1 MTPAQNQAFLLVQ
14 GIVPKYSHALNSKEW
29 DFREFLMA
37 MTSCYH
43 KDVSTYD
50 NADGIE
56 LLVEEFEITL
66 VSLYD
71 HPHDSDESSSV
82 DMLLVKGIPLIG
94 WKRVGDRSDYSDGLV
109 VLNDAEGR
117 SLAKRVWEIVNTT
130 DSMDNDNLDVA
141 QWLFEGNQ
149 YVRALDI
156 REDSVAYAINSP
168 RWMLGSVSPKKNS
181 LYALKPNTGD
191 TPSVLTP
198 IVSIVSNAICPEKD
212 KYTSKEFHRSTV
224 EFEDGTQCEV
234 ETDSIVHTP
243 LRAIS

>member
-14 GIVPKYSHALNSKEW
+14 GIVPKYSHAINSKEW

-117 SLAKRVWEIVNTT
+117 SLAKRVWEIVHTT
-130 DSMDNDNLDVA
+130 ESMDNDNLDVA
-141 QWLFEGNQ
+141 KWLFEDNQ

-168 RWMLGSVSPKKNS
+168 RCMLGSVSTEKS
-181 LYALKPNTGD
+181 RLYAMKPNASD
-191 TPSVLTP
+191 TPSVLALIVR
-198 IVSIVSNAICPEKD
+198 IVSVSMCTDDNKYSRNA
-212 KYTSKEFHRSTV
+212 FHRSVV

-234 ETDSIVHTP
+234 ETDRIVHTP